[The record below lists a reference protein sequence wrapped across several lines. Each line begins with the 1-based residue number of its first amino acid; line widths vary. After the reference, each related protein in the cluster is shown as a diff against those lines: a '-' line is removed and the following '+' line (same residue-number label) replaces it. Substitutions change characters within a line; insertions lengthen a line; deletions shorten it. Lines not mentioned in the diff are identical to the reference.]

1 MRQGR
6 EYDFAPE
13 SLQADTFTLSCF
25 QTMTGLKFFVTADV
39 GATDLMGFLHGVYEL
54 YADYV
59 LKNPFYTLDQAI
71 RCSLFDTH
79 LVALAEKYLA
89 NGQNTKVA
97 N

>member
-1 MRQGR
+1 M
-6 EYDFAPE
+6 E
-13 SLQADTFTLSCF
+13 ADTFTLSCF
-25 QTMTGLKFFVTADV
+25 QTLTGLKFFVTADV
-39 GATDLMGFLHGVYEL
+39 GAADLKSFLHGVYEL

-89 NGQNTKVA
+89 NVQDA
-97 N
+97 RSAQ